1 MIKRLNI
8 IILLLMFISAISSFL
23 ISSYN
28 QTEIKNL
35 NSLYSE
41 PFIDDF
47 VRFKSFTPKSTYYT
61 GILNYKK

>member
-1 MIKRLNI
+1 
-8 IILLLMFISAISSFL
+8 MFISAISSFFL

-28 QTEIKNL
+28 LTEIKNL

-47 VRFKSFTPKSTYYT
+47 VSFKSFTPKSTYYT
-61 GILNYKK
+61 GILNYKNKDYRYFYKAL

>member
-1 MIKRLNI
+1 
-8 IILLLMFISAISSFL
+8 MFISAISSFL

-61 GILNYKK
+61 GILNYKIKTIDTFTKY